1 MGATTRA
8 RTGNS
13 KPRIISNLE
22 SALPPTT
29 STKANT
35 SKPRATKNNGSKVA
49 GGRVTKA
56 KSGTTATPTTSATA
70 TAKKD
75 KPSANVKT
83 VKKPRTKT
91 EKAVDSVVGT
101 AEKVVGDLQ
110 GKPGKKAAG
119 TSKMRGTDSTTTTTT
134 TTTTKRARAS
144 VKT

>member
-1 MGATTRA
+1 MSPHHHLPPKHKNDDNNTETHKKK
-8 RTGNS
+8 GNS

-110 GKPGKKAAG
+110 GKPGKKVCCFCNPLL
-119 TSKMRGTDSTTTTTT
+119 SLLS
-134 TTTTKRARAS
+134 
-144 VKT
+144 